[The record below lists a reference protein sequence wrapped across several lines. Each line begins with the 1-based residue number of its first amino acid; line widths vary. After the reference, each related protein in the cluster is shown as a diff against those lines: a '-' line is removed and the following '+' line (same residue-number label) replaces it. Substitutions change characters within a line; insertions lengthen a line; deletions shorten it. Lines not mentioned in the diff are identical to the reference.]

1 MWPFDDPLN
10 LSPLYNLILGA
21 ILIFAG
27 LFAMKAIPGKF
38 FSFLIGIGMVI
49 AGAAIAIGYW
59 VIL

>member
-10 LSPLYNLILGA
+10 LSPLYNLISGA

-27 LFAMKAIPGKF
+27 LLSFKYVPGKLF
-38 FSFLIGIGMVI
+38 AFLVGAGLMV
-49 AGAAIAIGYW
+49 AGGAIALGYW